1 VVKGKVFVLEMFRI
15 TPKKYYLE
23 FKFMLMAPRIYA
35 VLVPDKLETFMADR
49 YQFKEILYKELIRS
63 V

>member
-1 VVKGKVFVLEMFRI
+1 
-15 TPKKYYLE
+15 
-23 FKFMLMAPRIYA
+23 MLMAPRIYA

-49 YQFKEILYKELIRS
+49 YQFKEILYKEIIRS